1 MKKLLALSFLF
12 ILLFPLGAETTT
24 AGMGESVKISLSGTI
39 EAKDLVISVRQRDA
53 SGELSEG
60 DTITFE
66 FPTGEEWQK
75 EVALVFSYS
84 SHQSQSSRAILTL
97 SIGAFENE
105 GGGRI
110 GAELIATNLNTST
123 VSNDSETD
131 RITLRTTFEAG
142 LQQDTQIG
150 TILVVFRKTEYDL
163 FSVGNYTGE
172 FSIEFQQEN

>member
-1 MKKLLALSFLF
+1 MK
-12 ILLFPLGAETTT
+12 
-24 AGMGESVKISLSGTI
+24 
-39 EAKDLVISVRQRDA
+39 R
-53 SGELSEG
+53 
-60 DTITFE
+60 TITFE

-163 FSVGNYTGE
+163 ISVGYYTGE

>member
-1 MKKLLALSFLF
+1 
-12 ILLFPLGAETTT
+12 
-24 AGMGESVKISLSGTI
+24 
-39 EAKDLVISVRQRDA
+39 
-53 SGELSEG
+53 
-60 DTITFE
+60 
-66 FPTGEEWQK
+66 

-84 SHQSQSSRAILTL
+84 SHQSQSSNATLILSVGT
-97 SIGAFENE
+97 FENE

-123 VSNDSETD
+123 VSIGSESD

-163 FSVGNYTGE
+163 FSVGNYSGE